1 MKINKS
7 EFVKGVIGDDYRMND
22 ALPAVSFLGRSNVG
36 KSSVINSL
44 TGRKKLA
51 QSSKNPG
58 KTQQANFFKI
68 NDTFYLIDFPGYGY
82 AKKSINER
90 NKMIKRIFWYLESFK
105 PKPKIIFLIIDIKVG
120 LTELDRDMIDLII
133 ENNHNLLVLANKS
146 DKASKELSENQI
158 NSIEKEIRNIKIL
171 KYSAKTNEG
180 REEVLEIIEKTLSK

>member
-68 NDTFYLIDFPGYGY
+68 NDAFYLIDFPGYGY

-105 PKPKIIFLIIDIKVG
+105 PKPKIIFLIIDVKVG
-120 LTELDRDMIDLII
+120 LTELDRDMIDIII
-133 ENNHNLLVLANKS
+133 EKNHKLVVLANKS
-146 DKASKELSENQI
+146 DKPTKDLVDSQI
-158 NSIEKEIRNIKIL
+158 KTIEKEIKNIKIL
-171 KYSAKTNEG
+171 KYSAKTNDG
-180 REEVLEIIEKTLSK
+180 REDVLKLIEKTLF